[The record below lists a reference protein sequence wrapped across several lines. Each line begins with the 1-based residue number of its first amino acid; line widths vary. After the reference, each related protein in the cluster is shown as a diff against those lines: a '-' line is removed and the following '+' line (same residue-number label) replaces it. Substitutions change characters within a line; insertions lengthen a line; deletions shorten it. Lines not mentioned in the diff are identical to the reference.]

1 MSLSIETEVILM
13 IHAEDKNITQLI
25 HHYMIRQPFTK
36 KY

>member
-1 MSLSIETEVILM
+1 MSLSIETEVIL